1 MQCLGGNLPPR
12 LLLFS
17 ECLPDDPLFLHARG
31 SEVLLPISR
40 CGFQQSCL
48 AVWARSQ
55 AFRHST
61 HTTCGNSLQGNPHLD
76 CLLIAGLCWVGMVGT
91 IFPSYRLPTR
101 SLGPEAPHDH
111 IEVHVEAIDFDVNP
125 ISPSMELLSAGLQ
138 LQSGSCRGPE
148 TT

>member
-1 MQCLGGNLPPR
+1 MQCLCWKLSLH
-12 LLLFS
+12 LLLLS
-17 ECLPDDPLFLHARG
+17 QRQLDDLTFLHSRG

-111 IEVHVEAIDFDVNP
+111 VEVHVEAIDFDVNP
-125 ISPSMELLSAGLQ
+125 ISPSMELLSAALQ